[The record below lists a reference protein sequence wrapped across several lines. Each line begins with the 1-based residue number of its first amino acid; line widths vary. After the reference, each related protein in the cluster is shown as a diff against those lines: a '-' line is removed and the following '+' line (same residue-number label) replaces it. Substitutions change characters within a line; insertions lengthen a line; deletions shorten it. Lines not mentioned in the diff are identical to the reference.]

1 MRPLGGALALVLF
14 LVPAAWAGPAQD
26 DPALRALATRDAYA
40 GPSALGSGAPEAER
54 RLQETADRLA
64 KEGKVVKL
72 AVVAG
77 PSGAPSM
84 RVYARRLRRQLSFAG
99 TLAVTAPDRAVV
111 AIGPRAPAEITRD
124 LRAGEVG
131 RIDDPV
137 DRVIRAAELAVEVTP
152 DDGSG
157 SSTKGLTALLALAVI
172 GGAWAAAWGLRRES
186 RRASYA
192 LAAARGRV
200 RVELDAL
207 RARLR
212 EFAARP
218 DPPAAARAALD
229 RGMAAYSTAL
239 VQLERSRRPDDVIEA
254 IPDLEAGLEALED
267 AATALGTPLGDGD
280 LYRGLCAIDP
290 GHGPATTT
298 AVPRDATDPL
308 PACQACADEA
318 DAGRPPRR
326 RMVPS
331 EGKDVPFDEAPRARE
346 LTRPLS
352 AVSDS
357 LT

>member
-1 MRPLGGALALVLF
+1 MRRLGSALALVL
-14 LVPAAWAGPAQD
+14 LLAPAAWAGAPRE
-26 DPALRALATRDAYA
+26 DPALRALSSRGAYA
-40 GPSALGSGAPEAER
+40 SPSALGPGAPEAER
-54 RLQETADRLA
+54 RLQEEADRLA
-64 KEGKVVKL
+64 KEGKIVKL
-72 AVVAG
+72 AVVSG
-77 PSGAPSM
+77 PVGAPSM
-84 RVYARRLRRQLSFAG
+84 RAYARRLRRQLSFAG

-111 AIGPRAPAEITRD
+111 AIGPRAPADITRD

-137 DRVIRAAELAVEVTP
+137 DRVIRAAELAVEVAP

-192 LAAARGRV
+192 LSAVRGRV

-212 EFAARP
+212 ELAARP
-218 DPPAAARAALD
+218 NPPAAARTAID
-229 RGMAAYSTAL
+229 RGMGAYSAAL
-239 VQLERSRRPDDVIEA
+239 LQLERSRRPDDVLQA
-254 IPDLEAGLEALED
+254 IPDLEDGLAALKD

-280 LYRGLCAIDP
+280 LYAGLCAIDP

-298 AVPRDATDPL
+298 AVPRDATAPV

-318 DAGRPPRR
+318 EAGRPPRR
-326 RMVPS
+326 RMVPAG
-331 EGKDVPFDEAPRARE
+331 GKDVPFDEAPRARE
-346 LTRPLS
+346 LGPALS
-352 AVSDS
+352 PVSDS
-357 LT
+357 